1 MPAATI
7 ATPISDVPLHDWTP
21 AADHLSFFTCHPIL
35 CLEPVI
41 SAKPKR
47 CLDKITTTPRD
58 LLLIRLCLLY
68 QTTRLGTMCDI
79 GRIII
84 TPLASITGKE
94 VSHGNFSVT
103 DGNAFFFLS
112 CHLMGMNN
120 VFVAKKTGSNKEH
133 APTPKRWRI
142 TGKPGNGK
150 YSGLR
155 VNCSCHTRY
164 HLILVLSVRV
174 YPWHFV
180 VNQ

>member
-1 MPAATI
+1 MRSRPHGQGRQLESAAPIPWPNVDTLSELADGLVQTKIKCQNRATMPAATI

-21 AADHLSFFTCHPIL
+21 AADHLSVFNCHPIL

-68 QTTRLGTMCDI
+68 QTTRFGTMCDI

-103 DGNAFFFLS
+103 DGNAFFF
-112 CHLMGMNN
+112 CP
-120 VFVAKKTGSNKEH
+120 VT
-133 APTPKRWRI
+133 
-142 TGKPGNGK
+142 
-150 YSGLR
+150 
-155 VNCSCHTRY
+155 
-164 HLILVLSVRV
+164 
-174 YPWHFV
+174 
-180 VNQ
+180 